1 MICCCLLVI
10 SVSKCSYSVA
20 LRLNNFHV
28 GQWLANFCESITMVL
43 IKSAEM
49 LSHCYQSSL
58 RFRIPG

>member
-1 MICCCLLVI
+1 MQLLSSFKTV
-10 SVSKCSYSVA
+10 
-20 LRLNNFHV
+20 NNFHV
-28 GQWLANFCESITMVL
+28 GQWLANFRESITMVL